1 MTDFTPISLNDGDCD
16 ECGVT
21 HERWSVHR
29 RGHQHQNC
37 EDCGHSHSPWS
48 LHERDSR
55 RRAGST
61 GQSILLQAQVEA
73 ELTPVLHRLLDR
85 WVRSDD
91 LTVDDVRYSVAAAF
105 DVVVEELQLDDA

>member
-1 MTDFTPISLNDGDCD
+1 
-16 ECGVT
+16 
-21 HERWSVHR
+21 
-29 RGHQHQNC
+29 
-37 EDCGHSHSPWS
+37 
-48 LHERDSR
+48 
-55 RRAGST
+55 
-61 GQSILLQAQVEA
+61 LLQAQVEA